1 MVQNHLLQLMC
12 LVAIEPPNIL
22 DANTVRDE
30 KLKVLKSLRPIDVN
44 LCKTHTVKGQYTR
57 GKLDGK
63 KLNHILKISRNLA
76 LIQRHLL
83 RFEHI
88 SIIGVGQ
95 AFHSI

>member
-44 LCKTHTVKGQYTR
+44 SCNTYG
-57 GKLDGK
+57 
-63 KLNHILKISRNLA
+63 
-76 LIQRHLL
+76 
-83 RFEHI
+83 
-88 SIIGVGQ
+88 
-95 AFHSI
+95 